1 MPSITVNVSL
11 YGDIAKHAGGHHVAQ
26 TVIVLDGDPTIGGL
40 LDKLGISAE
49 EKGYIFKSAVLC
61 DVPGLD
67 AAREESLCDGDHV
80 GIFSSQHMWPYQY
93 RDGVRMSDALTHA
106 LNRKGA
112 MHNIYST
119 NEEQPTSNIRG
130 NRRK

>member
-26 TVIVLDGDPTIGGL
+26 TEIMLDGDPTIGDL
-40 LDKLGISAE
+40 QDKLAISAE
-49 EKGYIFKSAVLC
+49 EKGYIFKNAVLC

-67 AAREESLCDGDHV
+67 AAREESLCEGDHV
-80 GIFSSQHMWPYQY
+80 GIFSIQHMWPYQY
-93 RDGVRMSDALTHA
+93 RDGVRMSAALVKA
-106 LNRKGA
+106 IDGRGA

-119 NEEQPTSNIRG
+119 TEE
-130 NRRK
+130 